1 MKGEKNRKKK
11 KEQKLFFNIYF
22 KYYHILIDE
31 VKKKKKERVYL
42 RYIDFVALIT
52 VKAKS
57 YKEVEGKREFVVI
70 LKSTTSIIEI

>member
-1 MKGEKNRKKK
+1 M
-11 KEQKLFFNIYF
+11 
-22 KYYHILIDE
+22 
-31 VKKKKKERVYL
+31 KKKKKERVYL